1 MRNTKKGKERGKS
14 KRTDDV
20 GTDDPRIAF
29 ERMEEGTANQWD
41 TLLGI
46 IAADSLAT
54 ILGVTRCCS
63 ILVQRDNEEASMP
76 HYARTN
82 RHRTATIRSDFSR
95 RNYDIDKPVSAAPD
109 HDY

>member
-1 MRNTKKGKERGKS
+1 MLEPMIRGSRSKEWKKALPWG
-14 KRTDDV
+14 
-20 GTDDPRIAF
+20 
-29 ERMEEGTANQWD
+29 NQWD
-41 TLLGI
+41 TFLGI

-63 ILVQRDNEEASMP
+63 ILVQRDNEKASMP
-76 HYARTN
+76 HYARTS